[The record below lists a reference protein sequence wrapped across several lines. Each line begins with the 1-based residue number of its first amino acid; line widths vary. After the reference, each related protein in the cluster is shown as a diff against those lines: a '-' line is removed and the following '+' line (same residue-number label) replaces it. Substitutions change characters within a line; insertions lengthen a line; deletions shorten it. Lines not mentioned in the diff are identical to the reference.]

1 MDTGHVPPATA
12 GDQSLNKNST
22 KVSIGDGSD
31 KGSGDD
37 GRIVG
42 PSELKRSPLLTA
54 RNNSPQPPLSPTSDD
69 LAFRNASSL
78 FTRSKPSS
86 PTNIASSP
94 FATPRSE
101 SPLHLSPSKLIRM
114 SSNPFPVPANAPPL
128 RRGQSYVTSGTNSV
142 TSSSLASGN
151 GHMTVGAS
159 EPADIRR
166 PRSNSHSSV
175 GDNAKPV
182 FSTRP
187 NLGGRAASSA
197 TGMNN
202 RSSTSSNTSTF
213 NTPQQI
219 EMPDTNADAKLPS
232 NPFAIG
238 NYSMSP
244 ALRLTPSPDSEH
256 DSTELSPDADDEASP
271 ESPSVSAP
279 PVSSR
284 IMRSSPSP
292 SEYVNAEG
300 YRQSEAV
307 AGNTISNFGLPEAQA
322 AANVSLPA
330 AATGDTMYTLHDV
343 TGGVVTNP
351 DVEGIPEALSMPKDL
366 MPNEDAFEE
375 EGLTT
380 LERIFLLS
388 RSEHAFHRSYIARM
402 MGELLEDVDPCESV
416 EYVLPLLNG
425 FAMDE
430 DESVKEAFASQL
442 HRVLWYYFTTCD
454 LIGEDD
460 GSPLVEFPP
469 VSKVI
474 TITSEGVKTLP
485 RTNTFTGEIFP
496 MVASASN
503 DSVLEVEDMP
513 SSGLSTDSD
522 PSPADAESLSHRKE
536 SHAST
541 QSSSLTQ
548 TVGTPTSMVETPSS
562 IESIKTGSELSSTVG
577 VRDALPDETK
587 EKVLPSIPASRD
599 EREQQQDDGDEDRV
613 NVERPQIPVHMFTA
627 LIGSMLL
634 SPNPGVADP
643 VRAAI
648 VAILAKLRFAD
659 TPLLDEWEDV
669 RPRTTVNVYHGQFGE
684 HIHLS
689 NKFTGTARKMVQ
701 NEIMHGIIIGMG
713 RLDAELPESMRRRG
727 SGKQSL
733 EGGEGSDVGSNAGT
747 AARSS
752 RPGLGRTVSRSSAH
766 SIDSPSLADSQSTEM
781 MAYKEQLQQ
790 EALMGR
796 AISMNLIASIAEF
809 VNVDDIVR
817 YGLLDEVLH
826 TAEDDPCVKMEG
838 ALALA
843 FLAKSAPL
851 HTLDSMLGLFENYVM
866 DQNEQVRQSA
876 CLCLPALCKRIS
888 NIEDRRS
895 YATRA
900 FDTLLNSGD
909 LVQYT
914 ALEIIGEIVHLFYD
928 DPLGP
933 PQELLDVYLNQSKLI
948 REKGLTSDPEDDV
961 VRQFNDPDRAVVSAF
976 NRRRQLPAI
985 CLALG
990 SNRWPEIRPTF
1001 KALCNITHQRIT
1013 VSLAAAIH
1021 EIAKIIG
1028 PDLASQDLLLPFFEW
1043 LNGND
1048 EIRGRV
1054 LAELPKFLA
1063 QLPAADAADTLQS
1076 ILAMWETGEFRNWRH
1091 RETLAGHAPA
1101 ILEVLSV
1108 TDHGE
1113 LALDLLKAGL
1123 FDTFQVIRDSAINAV
1138 PSCLKIVK
1146 GQDALYDRIFDILA
1160 ELANHEKFKH
1170 RKTYIACVQAF
1181 VNAGIGRTFFEKHLL
1196 EWLPAM
1202 SDDLLDVKI
1211 ALAKLIGNICA
1222 PINKGGLYPHAPLR
1236 PLRLSEAIER
1246 LMHEPSEYVR
1256 KPLMEVQSYRPRL
1269 THSERGSQVSTY
1281 LSSSQESR
1289 SSGAGT
1295 PAQDVT
1301 PPAGRRSSS
1310 ASMLLRV
1317 DSDSTIMPD
1326 TRATFDDLSR
1336 DDLLSAG
1343 PTSAPVAMM
1352 SAPFSSPGSNGT
1364 QTPGSQ
1370 TRPSRRRSLSEYW
1383 QAGQPVTSRK
1393 HADLSN
1399 ALVEP
1404 VQVGMNDI
1412 FSATFAKAVE
1422 ELELDKTR

>member
-1 MDTGHVPPATA
+1 MDTGHKPLTTA
-12 GDQSLNKNST
+12 EESPLNRNFT
-22 KVSIGDGSD
+22 VTDGP
-31 KGSGDD
+31 GTGLGQD
-37 GRIVG
+37 GRTRTSPEPTRSN
-42 PSELKRSPLLTA
+42 PSSYLA
-54 RNNSPQPPLSPTSDD
+54 RNNSPQPPVSPTSED
-69 LAFRNASSL
+69 LASGR
-78 FTRSKPSS
+78 
-86 PTNIASSP
+86 ASSP
-94 FATPRSE
+94 FKIRSIAAVSGSGSGKPPSPTTIAP
-101 SPLHLSPSKLIRM
+101 SPLHISPSKHMRM
-114 SSNPFPVPANAPPL
+114 PSSSSPIPTNAPSL

-142 TSSSLASGN
+142 TSSSLASGY
-151 GHMTVGAS
+151 GHMTAGAS

-166 PRSNSHSSV
+166 PRSNSFSSV
-175 GDNAKPV
+175 GDSTKPV
-182 FSTRP
+182 FSGRP
-187 NLGGRAASSA
+187 SLGSRAASSA
-197 TGMNN
+197 TGVNYK
-202 RSSTSSNTSTF
+202 SSNSSNTSTSAF
-213 NTPQQI
+213 HQHS
-219 EMPDTNADAKLPS
+219 EMPPAHSDTKLLS
-232 NPFAIG
+232 SPFATAAH
-238 NYSMSP
+238 YSSSP
-244 ALRLTPSPDSEH
+244 ILRLTPSPESER
-256 DSTELSPDADDEASP
+256 DPTELSPDADDEASP
-271 ESPSVSAP
+271 ESPSVAASP
-279 PVSSR
+279 MSSR
-284 IMRSSPSP
+284 TMRNFPSP
-292 SEYVNAEG
+292 TEHMNSERHRENE
-300 YRQSEAV
+300 EV
-307 AGNTISNFGLPEAQA
+307 AGGTISNFGLPEAQA

-330 AATGDTMYTLHDV
+330 PAPATGDTTFTFNDDA
-343 TGGVVTNP
+343 GGAMTNP
-351 DVEGIPEALSMPKDL
+351 DAEGMPEALSMPKDL

-380 LERIFLLS
+380 
-388 RSEHAFHRSYIARM
+388 SYIARM

-442 HRVLWYYFTTCD
+442 HRVLWYYFTTCE

-460 GSPLVEFPP
+460 GSPLAESPP
-469 VSKVI
+469 ESEVI
-474 TITSEGVKTLP
+474 TITSEGVKTLR
-485 RTNTFTGEIFP
+485 RTSTFTGEIFP
-496 MVASASN
+496 MVASGSN
-503 DSVLEVEDMP
+503 DSVHAGDMP

-522 PSPADAESLSHRKE
+522 PSPADAELHNNRKE

-548 TVGTPTSMVETPSS
+548 TVGTPTSMVDTPSS
-562 IESIKTGSELSSTVG
+562 IESIKTGSEFSSTVG
-577 VRDALPDETK
+577 VCDPLRDDLK
-587 EKVLPSIPASRD
+587 EKDRQSASAARD
-599 EREQQQDDGDEDRV
+599 DREQQQHDEAEDRV
-613 NVERPQIPVHMFTA
+613 NVERPEIPVYMFTA

-648 VAILAKLRFAD
+648 VAILAKLRYAD

-669 RPRTTVNVYHGQFGE
+669 RPPRPVNVYHGQFGE
-684 HIHLS
+684 HVHLS

-727 SGKQSL
+727 SGSKTL
-733 EGGEGSDVGSNAGT
+733 EGGDGSDVGSNSG
-747 AARSS
+747 AATRNS
-752 RPGLGRTVSRSSAH
+752 RPGLARTVSRTSAH
-766 SIDSPSLADSQSTEM
+766 SVDSPSIADSQSTEM

-809 VNVDDIVR
+809 VHVEDIVR

-914 ALEIIGEIVHLFYD
+914 ALEIIGEIVHLFND
-928 DPLGP
+928 DPMGP
-933 PQELLDVYLNQSKLI
+933 PQELLAVYLNQSELTQ
-948 REKGLTSDPEDDV
+948 EKGPTSDPDDDA
-961 VRQFNDPDRAVVSAF
+961 VRRFNDPDRAVVSAF
-976 NRRRQLPAI
+976 NLPAI

-990 SNRWPEIRPTF
+990 SDRWSEIRPTF

-1013 VSLAAAIH
+1013 VSLAAAVH

-1076 ILAMWETGEFRNWRH
+1076 VLAMWETGDFRNWRH
-1091 RETLAGHAPA
+1091 RETLASHAPA

-1113 LALDLLKAGL
+1113 LALDLLKSGL
-1123 FDTFQVIRDSAINAV
+1123 FDTFQAIRDAAIKAV
-1138 PSCLKIVK
+1138 PPCLKIVK
-1146 GQDALYDRIFDILA
+1146 GKDTLYERIFDILA

-1181 VNAGIGRTFFEKHLL
+1181 VDAGIGRTFFEKHLL

-1222 PINKGGLYPHAPLR
+1222 PLNKGGLYPHAPLR

-1256 KPLMEVQSYRPRL
+1256 NPLSDVQSYRPRL
-1269 THSERGSQVSTY
+1269 THSQRGSQFSSH
-1281 LSSSQESR
+1281 LSSPPQSR

-1301 PPAGRRSSS
+1301 PPAGGRRSSS
-1310 ASMLLRV
+1310 ASMLLRA

-1326 TRATFDDLSR
+1326 MRATFEELNKEDVM
-1336 DDLLSAG
+1336 SAG
-1343 PTSAPVAMM
+1343 PISAPVAMM
-1352 SAPFSSPGSNGT
+1352 SAPFSSPGSNET
-1364 QTPGSQ
+1364 QTPGEP
-1370 TRPSRRRSLSEYW
+1370 TRSSRRRSLSENW
-1383 QAGQPVTSRK
+1383 QTRQTYASRQ
-1393 HADLSN
+1393 HTDLSN

-1404 VQVGMNDI
+1404 VQVGMSDI
-1412 FSATFAKAVE
+1412 FSATFARAVE
-1422 ELELDKTR
+1422 ELELDEAP